1 MKFNIGLPTP
11 LPDSPNSADLPRKRR
26 NPTRFAFFLAALCAA
41 TPALA
46 KPVTYACQ
54 LEVPRSQ
61 SWVPDQVVI
70 RYDAETGSVVVND
83 PVIQHFIGAP
93 VAGRVKAD
101 MSRRVAFAWDLVM
114 VKNQEG
120 QVISTLLY
128 RATLT
133 KPGLALR
140 VNAIP
145 AGNANTFAASG
156 RCRLQ

>member
-1 MKFNIGLPTP
+1 MVRLVV
-11 LPDSPNSADLPRKRR
+11 LALC
-26 NPTRFAFFLAALCAA
+26 LAAAS
-41 TPALA
+41 PALA
-46 KPVTYACQ
+46 DTVTYRRR
-54 LEVPRSQ
+54 LDVPRSQ

-83 PVIQHFIGAP
+83 PLVQHFVGAP

-101 MSRRVAFAWDLVM
+101 TAHRITFAWDLVM

-120 QVISTLLY
+120 QVISKLLY

-145 AGNANTFAASG
+145 AGYANTFAASG
-156 RCRLQ
+156 RCRRQ